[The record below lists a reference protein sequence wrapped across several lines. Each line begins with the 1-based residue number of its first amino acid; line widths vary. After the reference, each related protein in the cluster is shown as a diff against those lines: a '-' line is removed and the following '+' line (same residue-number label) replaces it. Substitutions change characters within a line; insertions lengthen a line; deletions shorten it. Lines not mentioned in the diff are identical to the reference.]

1 MNDED
6 ENYYQAL
13 AEAAFATN
21 DFSEAE
27 KAYDTALDLA
37 PDNSQ
42 MWLDIAWFYIEM
54 LRPQEALNL
63 LEEANETLY
72 EAELE
77 YSYIACLF
85 SNGQR
90 KEGLAKLAE
99 VLTENYLEHPYLFDW
114 HPPLRSDAEVLALI
128 SLFRPQS

>member
-1 MNDED
+1 M
-6 ENYYQAL
+6 
-13 AEAAFATN
+13 
-21 DFSEAE
+21 
-27 KAYDTALDLA
+27 
-37 PDNSQ
+37 
-42 MWLDIAWFYIEM
+42 
-54 LRPQEALNL
+54 
-63 LEEANETLY
+63 EETNETLY

-77 YSYIACLF
+77 YSYIACLY

-90 KEGLAKLAE
+90 KECLAKLAE